1 MNLTPKGHE
10 QKYTVSFFGM
20 IATAGAFIIYM
31 FSQTWEPTDM
41 NAFLI
46 MTMLLLAGIVLSFI
60 FVGFKFMPF
69 NFKGLMMDLLATVAS
84 FVSLVYIS
92 NLVIPTNLGVS
103 PISQTAFLVLS
114 GVAEEWFFRM
124 WLCAWVYKV
133 THMLLIAVPISSF
146 IWAIFHLARYG
157 ASMNLIWL
165 VFLAGLPLGY
175 FTLLFKSADGPMFG
189 HMIVNYL
196 TG

>member
-1 MNLTPKGHE
+1 MRFAPGGHE
-10 QKYTVSFFGM
+10 QKYTVSFFGS

-46 MTMLLLAGIVLSFI
+46 MTFFLLAGIVLAFI
-60 FVGFKFMPF
+60 FVGFRFIPF
-69 NFKGLMMDLLATVAS
+69 NIKSLGMDLIATVAS
-84 FVSLVYIS
+84 FVSLVIIS
-92 NLVIPTNLGVS
+92 NLVVPTNLGVS

-133 THMLLIAVPISSF
+133 THAFFIAVPISSF
-146 IWAIFHLARYG
+146 VWAIFHLARYG

-165 VFLAGLPLGY
+165 VFFAGLPLGY